1 MVKKHVVLEIKKAK
15 NLKGVNSNQLSN
27 PYVLVE
33 VFDQKKVVEVF
44 KTKVV
49 DQELDPK
56 WKETFNVKKL
66 NVLLLFIKNTSLML
80 RSY

>member
-15 NLKGVNSNQLSN
+15 NLKGVNPNQLSN

-33 VFDQKKVVEVF
+33 VYDQKKVVEVF

-56 WKETFNVKKL
+56 WKETFTVKKM
-66 NVLLLFIKNTSLML
+66 NVIYFYSLKIQV
-80 RSY
+80 